1 MKKDKVKCGIY
12 LPKEIYAELY
22 RRQLPEH
29 FSFLVAC
36 LLEEFFKRTDISI
49 SREEMPTRAEQRAYL
64 EKKVREL
71 FSRAGATTELP
82 KPPVQERM
90 ESAYMQERFSQ
101 RETPAEPPRPPV
113 QERAGHT
120 YNEPPRTSTQ
130 ERMENYAEPQDDFS
144 FSKEDRW
151 WESLW

>member
-36 LLEEFFKRTDISI
+36 LLEEFFKRTDVSI
-49 SREEMPTRAEQRAYL
+49 CREEMPTRAEQRAYL
-64 EKKVREL
+64 ERKVREL
-71 FSRAGATTELP
+71 FSRAELSTEPP

-113 QERAGHT
+113 QEPSKDNHPSSLGGG
-120 YNEPPRTSTQ
+120 EWELDQ
-130 ERMENYAEPQDDFS
+130 EVIKRL
-144 FSKEDRW
+144 
-151 WESLW
+151 ESLW